1 MHPKNQ
7 QNEHMALKI
16 FYSRFYKMY
25 GVRTNYEWQ
34 TLILLQP
41 TERPSKIPCS
51 STLTKNILKTS
62 TTTLNKKGENGSP
75 CLNPLE
81 TLAHPLAQPFTKIEK
96 PIKDMQPLIQCLQ
109 LELKSFLSKA

>member
-1 MHPKNQ
+1 MLLNSHQ
-7 QNEHMALKI
+7 EHTQN
-16 FYSRFYKMY
+16 
-25 GVRTNYEWQ
+25 VNYNAKQ
-34 TLILLQP
+34 
-41 TERPSKIPCS
+41 
-51 STLTKNILKTS
+51 
-62 TTTLNKKGENGSP
+62 KGENGSP